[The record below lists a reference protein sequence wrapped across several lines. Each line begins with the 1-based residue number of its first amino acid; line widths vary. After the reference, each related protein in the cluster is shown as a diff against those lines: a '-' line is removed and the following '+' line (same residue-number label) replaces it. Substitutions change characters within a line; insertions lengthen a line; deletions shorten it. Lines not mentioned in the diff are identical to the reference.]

1 MPDSKLTA
9 LEHLKM
15 LAQRAKA
22 EEDALNTKI
31 AAIKVPTQV
40 SQLTND
46 AGYQTGSDVE
56 SKIAA
61 KISSVYKP
69 GGSYAFESLPEP
81 DEGTLGMV
89 YNVTDAFTPDER
101 FLEGAGS
108 KTYPAGTNVVVVL
121 DQETYKFDI
130 LAGFVDLSG
139 YQPKEAGKVLST
151 NDYTTAEK
159 TKLGGIAEG
168 ATKVEQSG
176 TNGSIKINGVDKT
189 VYTLPEDV
197 LHTADIATTEEVEA
211 ALNSVFGGE

>member
-1 MPDSKLTA
+1 MSDKLTA

-15 LAQRAKA
+15 LAQRTKA
-22 EEDALNTKI
+22 EEDALNAKI
-31 AAIKVPTQV
+31 NAIKVPTQV

-56 SKIAA
+56 TKIAA

-69 GGSYAFESLPEP
+69 GGSYAFASLPEP
-81 DEGTLGMV
+81 AVGTLGMV

-101 FLEGAGS
+101 FLEGTGS

-130 LAGFVDLSG
+130 LAGFVDLTG
-139 YQPKEAGKVLST
+139 YQPKESGKGLST
-151 NDYTTAEK
+151 NDYTTPEK

-168 ATKVEQSG
+168 ATKVEQNSV
-176 TNGSIKINGVDKT
+176 NGSIKINGVDKT

-211 ALNSVFGGE
+211 ALNSIFGDE